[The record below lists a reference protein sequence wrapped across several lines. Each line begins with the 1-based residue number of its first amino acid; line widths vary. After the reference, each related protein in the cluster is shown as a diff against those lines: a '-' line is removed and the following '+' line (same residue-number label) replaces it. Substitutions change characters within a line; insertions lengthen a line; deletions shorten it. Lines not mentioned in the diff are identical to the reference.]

1 MSFFFI
7 FEAGLGI
14 VKRAL
19 RDVAQQNKSTICP
32 WFFMH
37 DADYKFLMF
46 CVPLSIV
53 GRLVSMFSCN
63 LNLVLI
69 GAPMEPTQPI
79 DGLWPMGRF
88 RDFGSVSSQ
97 FLVCS
102 TPFVTRVNRAWN

>member
-1 MSFFFI
+1 MFFFFI
-7 FEAGLGI
+7 FEAGLGV

-37 DADYKFLMF
+37 DADYKFLVF

-63 LNLVLI
+63 LNLGLI
-69 GAPMEPTQPI
+69 GARMEPTQPI
-79 DGLWPMGRF
+79 DGLVADGEIPGF
-88 RDFGSVSSQ
+88 RIGLISVSRLLYAFRYS
-97 FLVCS
+97 
-102 TPFVTRVNRAWN
+102 R